1 MSPRVLHYWAIAIR
15 PAQSADCDLRYSM
28 NAHDMEFSR
37 IVIAFT
43 LGVRKWLGGQSDSV
57 EVFPAEPRPNAR
69 AEREME
75 RAIMPKSDG

>member
-1 MSPRVLHYWAIAIR
+1 
-15 PAQSADCDLRYSM
+15 M